1 MLYMTLMLI
10 YFLNFIPY
18 EHEEHNGF
26 FDLQNLPP
34 SLIRIVAVLLS
45 MILFFFEWQQ
55 IMFLKMEYWYDIWN
69 YINIT
74 QLVINL
80 YILVEHSTKFTQVN
94 EPFLV
99 KLTSFA
105 CILLALLFF
114 YWMRLISSMAFYVKM
129 IMETIADLKSFV
141 VFYLLIVS
149 TFATA
154 QFILD

>member
-1 MLYMTLMLI
+1 
-10 YFLNFIPY
+10 
-18 EHEEHNGF
+18 
-26 FDLQNLPP
+26 
-34 SLIRIVAVLLS
+34 VAVLLS

-55 IMFLKMEYWYDIWN
+55 IMFLGVEYWYDIWN